1 MRGRLHSSAL
11 VRALHAAPLQLSAC
25 LGTRQSLA
33 QVRRDEG
40 AQRAGGSVAHSL
52 AVPPPRATLASG
64 GEETLSALPKLVR
77 KVGVRSLRRLL
88 LLGWQRL
95 LEVVLRLRARRRHRR
110 GLRSLCGRLLRL
122 AARCTHEAL
131 HCAADAAALWSTTA
145 EHAANSL
152 RATTDSGAH
161 ARDETCDAAR
171 RLEHASE
178 HLTPTRFLCDALLV
192 GLLVQRL
199 EALLKRVVRVDGVLR
214 LRLEALTPRLTLR
227 SEGVC
232 TLPDETS
239 DVALRLRLRHLPL
252 TAGVLQDV
260 ARIDALA
267 ACEARQCADWLRT
280 KTESHG
286 SPFC

>member
-1 MRGRLHSSAL
+1 MCRL
-11 VRALHAAPLQLSAC
+11 
-25 LGTRQSLA
+25 
-33 QVRRDEG
+33 
-40 AQRAGGSVAHSL
+40 
-52 AVPPPRATLASG
+52 
-64 GEETLSALPKLVR
+64 
-77 KVGVRSLRRLL
+77 RLL
-88 LLGWQRL
+88 LLQARKRL
-95 LEVVLRLRARRRHRR
+95 LKLVLCLRARGRHRLPHGSGPGALQHRLRLRADSAREPLCTRVAALLWLPTDSAHETLHRTTDTTAA
-110 GLRSLCGRLLRL
+110 LRST
-122 AARCTHEAL
+122 A
-131 HCAADAAALWSTTA
+131 A

-178 HLTPTRFLCDALLV
+178 HLTPTRFLCESLLV

-214 LRLEALTPRLTLR
+214 LRLKALTARLTLR